1 MLIGSCSILPGRNT
15 GWDEAIPPQH
25 TFEQLY
31 AGDTLNQA
39 LQSEREYLTWVVR
52 FYKGWEIFPLGWD
65 SIQNSVLATI
75 DERHRAKSEK
85 KLEHLGR
92 LIADAWAK
100 HNSIRHINTKMLSI
114 WGGVIE
120 AAAEQKKTP
129 EAIDQITQDV
139 LDLIS
144 ETLTPTEIRNERYRE
159 LLRLKIESDK
169 PLL

>member
-52 FYKGWEIFPLGWD
+52 FYKGWNIFPLGWD
-65 SIQNSVLATI
+65 SIQDSVLATI
-75 DERHRAKSEK
+75 DEPQRRKSET
-85 KLEHLGR
+85 KLEYLGQ
-92 LIADAWAK
+92 LIADGWAK
-100 HNSIRHINTKMLSI
+100 HNSIRHIDTKMLSI

-120 AAAEQKKTP
+120 AATEQKKTP
-129 EAIDQITQDV
+129 ETIEQITRDV

-144 ETLTPTEIRNERYRE
+144 ETLAPTEIRSERYRE
-159 LLRLKIESDK
+159 LLELKIESDK